1 MRAAC
6 PPVDPLAL
14 PDLGAIAEALRSALA
29 RRERR
34 VLDLPGRRA
43 AVLILLYPRDGV
55 SHLLL
60 TKRTETLRHH
70 RGQISLP
77 GGRWED
83 EDRTLAVT
91 ALRETEEEVGVPRTV
106 VDVLGAIDD
115 VPTIATDFL
124 VTPVVGV
131 VHAAPVVVP
140 NPIEIAR
147 VMEVP
152 LAELLWHDD
161 RLPAGLGPRDL
172 RYPLDGE
179 DVWGATARI
188 LRNFCR
194 AVRCALNDTDA
205 ALADDI
211 RDERRA

>member
-6 PPVDPLAL
+6 PPVDPLGLPAL
-14 PDLGAIAEALRSALA
+14 GDLAGALESALA

-34 VLDLPGRRA
+34 VLELPGRRA
-43 AVLILLYPRDGV
+43 AVLILLYPRDGDTR
-55 SHLLL
+55 LLL
-60 TKRTETLRHH
+60 TKRSETLAHH

-83 EDRTLAVT
+83 EDGTLVTT
-91 ALRETEEEVGVPRTV
+91 ALRETEEEVGVPRGHV
-106 VDVLGAIDD
+106 RVLGAIDD

-131 VHAAPVVVP
+131 VDAAPVTVP
-140 NPIEIAR
+140 NAMEIAR
-147 VMEVP
+147 VMEVR
-152 LAELLWHDD
+152 LADVMWHDD
-161 RLPAGLGPRDL
+161 RMPAGLGPRDL

-194 AVRCALNDTDA
+194 TVRCAVSEWEPTGDA
-205 ALADDI
+205 A
-211 RDERRA
+211 RHERRA